1 MGQIKVE
8 KNVGGIE
15 GLCVIEPAVHGDA
28 ELKSLLPADEY
39 SEARASTVAGIT

>member
-15 GLCVIEPAVHGDA
+15 GLC
-28 ELKSLLPADEY
+28 
-39 SEARASTVAGIT
+39 EAIARLMENGSALN

>member
-15 GLCVIEPAVHGDA
+15 GLGT
-28 ELKSLLPADEY
+28 ELVTTISSDDIA
-39 SEARASTVAGIT
+39 